1 MPDYNAKNEG
11 DGAIAQ
17 GSNAI
22 ALGAGAT
29 LILQQAARY
38 QRDTLHMLGSINPS
52 FEGRA
57 EEIGRILGLI
67 RQKEGLRDGAI
78 AITSLTGMGGIG
90 KTELATV
97 LAHALSA
104 DYPDAQLVIELGGRS
119 AAPRTPSQELAR
131 VLQLI
136 YPQDKLPDDAAS
148 LQAIYHHTLHGKKCA
163 VLIDDAASEADAR
176 ALLPPPGSV
185 ALITSRR
192 ALAVGERV
200 PLTKLTRA
208 DAVAV
213 LRNYRPLGDPAA
225 DALAALCADHPL
237 ALNVAGA
244 FLKRNQAMPTE
255 TYLRE
260 LGKDRLGALRAEQ
273 HLDPEGQRV
282 EAVFEHSYATL
293 TAAQQSAWLALSV
306 MPASFDLSAGVAV
319 SDAGEDGLTHPLYA
333 LAQAN
338 LLEYDPQT
346 ERYGWHDLLKDF
358 ARARLPAPARAAAH
372 LRHVDWVTSVE
383 KFAQWELYLKGQ
395 VLPALTLFD
404 RERAH
409 FEAAFAWLSAQT
421 SGGQGDGAAAAI
433 APRVVKLVD
442 AVTYTSNLRFH
453 PHQRIVWLEA
463 QRDAARAMRDRGQE
477 GAALGNLGLAY
488 ADLGEP
494 RRAIEFYEQ
503 ALKAMQEIGDKRAE
517 GSILGNLGLAYADLG
532 EPRRAIVFYE
542 QDLMIAREIGDRRG
556 EGSVLGNLGLAYADL
571 GEPRRAIE
579 FHEQA
584 LKVMQEIG
592 DKRAEGSI
600 LGNLGVAYKN
610 LGEPRRAI
618 EFHEQALI
626 IDREIGDR
634 RGEGSDL
641 GNLGLAYA
649 ALGEPRR
656 AIEFYE
662 QQLVITRE
670 IGDRSGEANASWN
683 LGLRYEALGDLPRAV
698 ELMMVLVM
706 FEREIG
712 HPDAEKD
719 AAGVEQV
726 RARMQGSKLRR
737 FFRNFRK

>member
-346 ERYGWHDLLKDF
+346 ER
-358 ARARLPAPARAAAH
+358 
-372 LRHVDWVTSVE
+372 
-383 KFAQWELYLKGQ
+383 
-395 VLPALTLFD
+395 
-404 RERAH
+404 
-409 FEAAFAWLSAQT
+409 
-421 SGGQGDGAAAAI
+421 
-433 APRVVKLVD
+433 
-442 AVTYTSNLRFH
+442 
-453 PHQRIVWLEA
+453 
-463 QRDAARAMRDRGQE
+463 
-477 GAALGNLGLAY
+477 
-488 ADLGEP
+488 
-494 RRAIEFYEQ
+494 
-503 ALKAMQEIGDKRAE
+503 
-517 GSILGNLGLAYADLG
+517 
-532 EPRRAIVFYE
+532 
-542 QDLMIAREIGDRRG
+542 
-556 EGSVLGNLGLAYADL
+556 
-571 GEPRRAIE
+571 
-579 FHEQA
+579 
-584 LKVMQEIG
+584 
-592 DKRAEGSI
+592 
-600 LGNLGVAYKN
+600 
-610 LGEPRRAI
+610 
-618 EFHEQALI
+618 
-626 IDREIGDR
+626 
-634 RGEGSDL
+634 
-641 GNLGLAYA
+641 
-649 ALGEPRR
+649 
-656 AIEFYE
+656 
-662 QQLVITRE
+662 
-670 IGDRSGEANASWN
+670 
-683 LGLRYEALGDLPRAV
+683 
-698 ELMMVLVM
+698 
-706 FEREIG
+706 
-712 HPDAEKD
+712 
-719 AAGVEQV
+719 
-726 RARMQGSKLRR
+726 
-737 FFRNFRK
+737 